1 MQSMAASH
9 SIWPRERDVIF
20 ELSKKA
26 QIAQKAIGKDNVIN
40 ATIGSLMNDNGDLI
54 TLDSVFREYKNLD
67 NKEIAAYAALE
78 GEKIY
83 LECVEKVC
91 FKDYKPEG
99 YIKVIASPGGS
110 GAIKLGVFN
119 YTEENDEVLTSDWFW
134 SPYSNICEEIGRK
147 LVTYKLFDENN
158 KFNFNSYKEKFLE
171 ISNKQ
176 ERIFTI
182 FNTPGHNPTGY
193 TINKD
198 EWDNILELSKEV
210 AKNKEKKII
219 LFVDIAYI
227 DFTKDDNKNR
237 EFFSKFSNLPENIL
251 VIVGFS
257 MSKGFT
263 AYGMRMGAAICITS
277 SKNVAEE
284 FYYACV
290 HSCRAN
296 WSNCNRG
303 AMTLLSNIV
312 NDEEKYKEYI
322 QEKEKYKNIL
332 RKRADI
338 FVKEA
343 KKVNLDILPYLDGFF
358 ISIPC
363 KNPKEISKKL
373 IEENLY
379 IVPLKKGLRFA
390 ICSVNEEKCEIAPSI
405 IKKVMESLNS

>member
-1 MQSMAASH
+1 MQSMVSNH
-9 SIWPRERDVIF
+9 SIWPRENDIIF
-20 ELSKKA
+20 DLSKKA
-26 QIAQKAIGKDNVIN
+26 QIAQKTLGKDNVIN
-40 ATIGSLMNDNGDLI
+40 ATIGSLMNDNGELI
-54 TLDSVFREYKNLD
+54 TLDSVFKEYKNLD
-67 NKEIAAYAALE
+67 NKEIATYAALE
-78 GEKIY
+78 GEESY
-83 LECVEKVC
+83 LECVKKVC
-91 FKDYKPEG
+91 FKDYKPNG

-134 SPYSNICEEIGRK
+134 SPYLNICEEIGRK

-171 ISNKQ
+171 IANKQ

-193 TINKD
+193 TISNE
-198 EWDNILELSKEV
+198 EWDDILDLSKDV
-210 AKNKEKKII
+210 ANNKNKKII
-219 LFVDIAYI
+219 LFIDIAYI
-227 DFTKDDNKNR
+227 DFTKDDDKNR

-277 SKNVAEE
+277 SENVAEE

-303 AMTLLSNIV
+303 AMTLLTNIV
-312 NDEEKYKEYI
+312 SDEDKYKEYI
-322 QEKEKYKNIL
+322 KEKNK
-332 RKRADI
+332 
-338 FVKEA
+338 
-343 KKVNLDILPYLDGFF
+343 
-358 ISIPC
+358 
-363 KNPKEISKKL
+363 
-373 IEENLY
+373 
-379 IVPLKKGLRFA
+379 
-390 ICSVNEEKCEIAPSI
+390 
-405 IKKVMESLNS
+405 